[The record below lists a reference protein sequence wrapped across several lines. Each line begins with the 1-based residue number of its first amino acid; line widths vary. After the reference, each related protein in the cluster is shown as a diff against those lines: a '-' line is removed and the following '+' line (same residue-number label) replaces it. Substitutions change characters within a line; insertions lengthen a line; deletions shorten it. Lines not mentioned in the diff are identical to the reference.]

1 MFSNLMKPLLVSFN
15 NAVGLPESFD
25 DMNNAARSWVN
36 QHLRLVQL
44 RPMVTASLKQVAIQT
59 AVLERPSGLPQEAV
73 AAAVT
78 SQTLWTGPP
87 SKRRRVS
94 GVQKFEQG
102 DDEGEDL

>member
-1 MFSNLMKPLLVSFN
+1 MKPLLVSFN

-25 DMNNAARSWVN
+25 DMNSAARSWVN

-44 RPMVTASLKQVAIQT
+44 RPMVTASLRQVAIET
-59 AVLERPSGLPQEAV
+59 EVLERPSGLPQEAV

-78 SQTLWTGPP
+78 SPALWPGPP

-94 GVQKFEQG
+94 GVQKFEQADG
-102 DDEGEDL
+102 DEEDL